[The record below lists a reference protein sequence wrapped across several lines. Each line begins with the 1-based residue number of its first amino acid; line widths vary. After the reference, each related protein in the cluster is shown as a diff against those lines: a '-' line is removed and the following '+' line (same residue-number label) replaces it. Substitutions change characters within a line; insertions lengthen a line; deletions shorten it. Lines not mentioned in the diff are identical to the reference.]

1 MDSLVNFDSSL
12 KKKKKHIHTHACTQ
26 MRVTYSYEG
35 LTFQIYLPPLR
46 GQSLTMTEQFL
57 FKSGEKRTSFEQE
70 ETFARSFHGL
80 KATAFEKNG

>member
-1 MDSLVNFDSSL
+1 
-12 KKKKKHIHTHACTQ
+12 

-80 KATAFEKNG
+80 KATAFEKNGWVTTRRVKLEPFLKRESYLRDWGT